1 MERIPIQ
8 LVVCDIDDTLI
19 HKDDHLKEETIQVIQ
34 ELKMR
39 GIQFTLATGR
49 MPYRAE
55 SYARDA
61 ELTIP
66 YVANNGSILYDR
78 GRMIWCRM
86 LYAKII
92 QEITQRYMEM
102 YPQFTV
108 IFSFTDRECPL
119 VRTEWIRK
127 RLGKY
132 KGYDQTLGNTPE
144 VWNQAVHKIYV
155 LDDARSGM
163 IGAFARELERC
174 ANEISFFQYGEVITR
189 KMMLSDILP
198 EVLQLLM
205 ENKTQECMELVR
217 SQTIAEKNEIS
228 REETELFKVQ
238 ALEFILQLRAE
249 VENLAGENEIRWNSR
264 IFTQDFGKMSCADEV
279 LKWTE
284 THIEE
289 LGNVLTEKPYEES
302 EYIRKVLHYIK
313 GNFSKDLSLEDAGKE
328 IGISSFYL
336 SRLLKQER
344 KTTFIETL
352 TDIRLEAAVRM
363 MKEGQLPM
371 KEICCRS
378 GYPNQSYFYRV
389 VKKTTGMTVGV
400 LRRYL

>member
-1 MERIPIQ
+1 MERIPVQ

-34 ELKMR
+34 ELKRR

-155 LDDARSGM
+155 LDDARSGI

-174 ANEISFFQYGEVITR
+174 ANEISFFQYGEFSIEIVAGGCSKASGLTR
-189 KMMLSDILP
+189 
-198 EVLQLLM
+198 LL
-205 ENKTQECMELVR
+205 
-217 SQTIAEKNEIS
+217 
-228 REETELFKVQ
+228 
-238 ALEFILQLRAE
+238 
-249 VENLAGENEIRWNSR
+249 
-264 IFTQDFGKMSCADEV
+264 
-279 LKWTE
+279 
-284 THIEE
+284 
-289 LGNVLTEKPYEES
+289 
-302 EYIRKVLHYIK
+302 EY
-313 GNFSKDLSLEDAGKE
+313 LSLPSDCVMAVGDHTNDIEVIKKAGIGVAVANADPQLKEVADYITIGERDQGVWEAVEKFVFGERRE
-328 IGISSFYL
+328 IGI
-336 SRLLKQER
+336 
-344 KTTFIETL
+344 
-352 TDIRLEAAVRM
+352 
-363 MKEGQLPM
+363 PH
-371 KEICCRS
+371 
-378 GYPNQSYFYRV
+378 
-389 VKKTTGMTVGV
+389 
-400 LRRYL
+400 

>member
-1 MERIPIQ
+1 MERIPVQ

-34 ELKMR
+34 ELKRR

-132 KGYDQTLGNTPE
+132 KGR
-144 VWNQAVHKIYV
+144 
-155 LDDARSGM
+155 RSGIRRCTKSM
-163 IGAFARELERC
+163 FWTMRGPESSEHLPGSWNAVQMRSAFFSME
-174 ANEISFFQYGEVITR
+174 SF
-189 KMMLSDILP
+189 P
-198 EVLQLLM
+198 
-205 ENKTQECMELVR
+205 
-217 SQTIAEKNEIS
+217 
-228 REETELFKVQ
+228 
-238 ALEFILQLRAE
+238 
-249 VENLAGENEIRWNSR
+249 
-264 IFTQDFGKMSCADEV
+264 
-279 LKWTE
+279 
-284 THIEE
+284 
-289 LGNVLTEKPYEES
+289 
-302 EYIRKVLHYIK
+302 
-313 GNFSKDLSLEDAGKE
+313 
-328 IGISSFYL
+328 
-336 SRLLKQER
+336 
-344 KTTFIETL
+344 
-352 TDIRLEAAVRM
+352 
-363 MKEGQLPM
+363 
-371 KEICCRS
+371 
-378 GYPNQSYFYRV
+378 
-389 VKKTTGMTVGV
+389 
-400 LRRYL
+400 